1 MEAITINTDCGF
13 LFYWVPC
20 KCKCGGPCHFPCG
33 FLLCYN
39 PLLAKVVLS
48 SRQVFEHSSIVA
60 WCRRILL
67 ILCILA
73 VAFVVTP
80 VINAPHRNPQIYQ
93 FSDKCRHRRHKLVPS
108 ISFERSIVD
117 FLGKRGGAQYFKIFS
132 LPLFCNSIE
141 IWLQSCLGPSALPL
155 EEGVLKSWLH
165 YWSSQ
170 ELRTIIFRS
179 SSALR
184 EST

>member
-39 PLLAKVVLS
+39 PPGQCSALDWVLS

-93 FSDKCRHRRHKLVPS
+93 FSNKCRHRRHKLVPS
-108 ISFERSIVD
+108 ISFERSITD
-117 FLGKRGGAQYFKIFS
+117 FLEK
-132 LPLFCNSIE
+132 
-141 IWLQSCLGPSALPL
+141 
-155 EEGVLKSWLH
+155 EEGHNISRYFLCPCFVTRLKYDYNLV
-165 YWSSQ
+165 
-170 ELRTIIFRS
+170 
-179 SSALR
+179 
-184 EST
+184 